1 MTKKFSFLALS
12 GMLAASAVV
21 FGMLLFVQQ
30 ATAADFSGK
39 RIRVIV
45 PFSEGGGTDSLVRFL
60 QPFLE
65 KYLPGKPKILVINK
79 PGGGSIVG
87 GNYFQKRAKHDGTWV
102 MAVSSSTVANY
113 VIKDP
118 RIKFVIEKWP
128 PIALMPRGA
137 MVYVRSNLG
146 VHKIKGLKAKVMHM
160 RKIGTDKLVFG
171 GKTPTSSG
179 LNKRMG
185 LSALGIEVKSIW
197 GMKGNGPMALAF
209 ERGEFTVNFD
219 NSLSY
224 LNNRKHLRKAGLAKE
239 FFTLGAP
246 DATGKWGR
254 DPVWPNVPTVF
265 EMYKAVNGKE
275 VSGPMGDALRA
286 HIGLTTAGNKSLHL
300 PEKVSKDV
308 IKTWHVAFRNVMKDS
323 KFMKKKNKILGQYQV
338 LVGKPAADLLFSKL
352 NIPDNAKAYLTKY
365 VKDRYGISLNL

>member
-1 MTKKFSFLALS
+1 MTKKLTIFTLLGSI
-12 GMLAASAVV
+12 AA
-21 FGMLLFVQQ
+21 FGMLFVQQ
-30 ATAADFSGK
+30 AAAADFSDK
-39 RIRVIV
+39 RIRIIV

-118 RIKFVIEKWP
+118 HIKFVIEKWP
-128 PIALMPRGA
+128 PIALMPRSA
-137 MVYVRSNLG
+137 MVYVHGKFG

-160 RKIGTDKLVFG
+160 RKIATDKLVFG

-179 LNKRMG
+179 LNKRMA

-224 LNNRKHLRKAGLAKE
+224 PNNRQHLRKAGLAKE

-246 DATGKWGR
+246 DANGNWGR

-265 EMYKAVNGKE
+265 EMYKAVHGKE
-275 VSGPMGDALRA
+275 VSGPMGIALKA

-308 IKTWHVAFRNVMKDS
+308 LKTWHVAFRQVMKDP
-323 KFMKKKNKILGQYQV
+323 KFLKKKNKILGDYQV
-338 LVGKPAADLLFSKL
+338 LIGKPAADLLFSKL

>member
-1 MTKKFSFLALS
+1 MTKKFSFLTT
-12 GMLAASAVV
+12 AAFLVAA
-21 FGMLLFVQQ
+21 FGMLFVQQ
-30 ATAADFSGK
+30 ATAADFSDK
-39 RIRVIV
+39 RIRIIV
-45 PFSEGGGTDSLVRFL
+45 PFSEGGGTDSLTRFL

-79 PGGGSIVG
+79 PGGGSITG
-87 GNYFQKRAKHDGTWV
+87 GNYFQARAKHDGTWV

-118 RIKFVIEKWP
+118 RIKFVIEKWN
-128 PIALMPRGA
+128 PIVLLPRGA

-160 RKIGTDKLVFG
+160 RKFGTDKLVFG

-185 LSALGIEVKSIW
+185 LSVLGIEVKSIW
-197 GMKGNGPMALAF
+197 GMRGNGPMALAF

-224 LNNRKHLRKAGLAKE
+224 LNNRKHLRKAGIAKE

-265 EMYKAVNGKE
+265 EMYKAVHGKE
-275 VSGPMGDALRA
+275 ISGAAGDALRG
-286 HIGLTTAGNKSLHL
+286 HIALTTAGNKSYHL
-300 PEKVSKDV
+300 PEKASKDV
-308 IKTWHVAFRNVMKDS
+308 IKAWRDAFRKVMKDP
-323 KFMKKKNKILGQYQV
+323 KFLKKKKKIIGDYQV
-338 LVGKPAADLLFSKL
+338 LIGKPAADLLYSKL
-352 NIPDNAKAYLTKY
+352 NIPDNAKAYLTEY
-365 VKDRYGISLNL
+365 VKKRYGISLNL